1 MRILVTNDDGIYA
14 EGIRV
19 LAQHL
24 RSLGEVFVVAPD
36 RPRSATGHSITLHKP
51 LRIHRIHFPDGSVG
65 YATNGTPTDCVTLGA
80 HAVLNH
86 QVDLVVSGI
95 NAGPNLGW
103 DLTYSGTV
111 AAAIEGAVHNLNAFA
126 ISLAAEEILPLAR
139 SEETNEPFPTEM
151 PRLHYET
158 AGIAATHIAR
168 LLAEH
173 PLPPYTFL
181 NVNVPNLPPEQVKGY
196 QITALGRRQYAD
208 RIESRVDPAGR
219 PYYWLSGSL
228 VEDRDQPGTDVYA
241 VAHGYVSISPV
252 HLDFTAHHLLEPV
265 RAWLARMPSEVRGLN
280 L

>member
-1 MRILVTNDDGIYA
+1 MRILITNDDGVYA

-24 RSLGEVFVVAPD
+24 KALGEVFIVAPD

-51 LRIHRIHFPDGSVG
+51 LRLHRVHLPDGTVA

-80 HAVLNH
+80 HAVMNR

-111 AAAIEGAVHNLNAFA
+111 AAAIEGAIHSLNAFA
-126 ISLAAEEILPLAR
+126 ISLAAEEVLPLAR
-139 SEETNEPFPTEM
+139 DEDDGEPLPPEPFT
-151 PRLHYET
+151 LHYDS
-158 AGIAATHIAR
+158 AGIAAVRIAR
-168 LLAEH
+168 MLREH
-173 PLPPYTFL
+173 PLPPHTFL
-181 NVNVPNLPPEQVKGY
+181 NVNVPNLPPNQIKGFMA
-196 QITALGRRQYAD
+196 TTLGRRQYAD

-228 VEDRDQPGTDVYA
+228 IEERDQPGSDVYA
-241 VAHGYVSISPV
+241 VAHGYVSITPI
-252 HLDFTAHHLLEPV
+252 HLDFTAHELLGPLREWV
-265 RAWLARMPSEVRGLN
+265 ERLKRDIG
-280 L
+280 